1 MTMELRIRHR
11 DQSLIEEEHNGA
23 AYHLTTQAAHTAQDD
38 NTQEAEQPQQETRG
52 IKRRLEGEAE
62 GPMDGDVVPMD
73 LGTSNGNGNGNGSEA
88 NKRAKVL
95 DLTHGDSDLII
106 LDDD

>member
-23 AYHLTTQAAHTAQDD
+23 TYHLTTQAAHTAQD
-38 NTQEAEQPQQETRG
+38 NTTQEAEQPQPDNRG
-52 IKRRLEGEAE
+52 VKRRLEGEAE

-73 LGTSNGNGNGNGSEA
+73 LGSRATSNGSGSEA

-106 LDDD
+106 LDD